1 MNWTLYY
8 IFVWFLSDYYDVKK
22 YYDIRLILDFAK
34 KKKKA
39 GLIVYEKLRIKGSKL
54 TLKQK

>member
-8 IFVWFLSDYYDVKK
+8 IFVWFLSDYYDGKK
-22 YYDIRLILDFAK
+22 YYDIRLILDLAK
-34 KKKKA
+34 KKKKT